1 MTDSKASKEPHT
13 RSVNSQITDAVT
25 QTNTMN
31 IGLAPANSMA
41 TLYQTMAQSMG
52 AALQNSVSNQ
62 QHVNTLN
69 LAALSQN
76 IQLILQPKAR
86 SQQPIHFSPVI
97 IQPNFHSEAHSD
109 DNDAEG
115 AAPKSGR
122 SKG

>member
-1 MTDSKASKEPHT
+1 MTDSKSKHQSET

-52 AALQNSVSNQ
+52 TALQNSVSNQ
-62 QHVNTLN
+62 QNVNTVN

-76 IQLILQPKAR
+76 IQLIMQPQAR
-86 SQQPIHFSPVI
+86 RQSVNFSPVI
-97 IQPNFHSEAHSD
+97 IQPRFHSEAHSD
-109 DNDAEG
+109 DTDESN
-115 AAPKSGR
+115 APKPRRG
-122 SKG
+122 KG